1 MNLQTKSIL
10 VLATAALLGTNA
22 MAQTAAPAAAPESSL
37 SFNVG
42 VVSDYRFRSVAQ
54 TSFKPALQG
63 GVDFSH
69 ASGFYVGA
77 WGSNVSWIKDYV
89 GATDG
94 TLEVDLYGGFKGEIT
109 SGLNFDVGVITY
121 QYPNNTADQVLVNA
135 NTTEV
140 YGALT
145 YGIVTVKYSQS
156 TGNFIANPNSSG
168 SSYLEAAATFD
179 LGGGFSLTPHVGR
192 QTVTNQGGNGDY
204 TDFSLALGKDFGNGL
219 SATLAAYTTDA
230 KDSFYKVGTFD
241 NLGKNAVT
249 VGVKYTF

>member
-1 MNLQTKSIL
+1 MNFKTKSIL
-10 VLATAALLGTNA
+10 VLATALVGTAA
-22 MAQTAAPAAAPESSL
+22 MAQTAAAEPESTL

-63 GVDFSH
+63 GVDFAH
-69 ASGFYVGA
+69 KSGVYVGA
-77 WGSNVSWIKDYV
+77 WASNVSWIKDYV

-94 TLEVDLYGGFKGEIT
+94 TTEIDLYGGYKGEIAKDFT
-109 SGLNFDVGVITY
+109 FDIGVITY
-121 QYPNNTADQVLVNA
+121 QYPGNTADKVLVNA

-145 YGIVTVKYSQS
+145 YGVATVKYSQS

-168 SSYLEAAATFD
+168 SAYLELAATFD

-192 QTVTNQGGNGDY
+192 QTIPNQAGNAGDY
-204 TDFSLALGKDFGNGL
+204 TDFSLALGKDFGGGL
-219 SATLAAYTTDA
+219 TGSLTAYSTDA
-230 KDSFYKVGTFD
+230 KDAFYKVGTFD
-241 NLGKNAVT
+241 NLGKSTLAV
-249 VGVKYTF
+249 GLKYSF